1 MIHDIGIAL
10 QAELRTIG
18 YLSATVVDGPE
29 TTAQAG
35 RGRER
40 IVIEH
45 DLGADTFSH
54 ARSQRPN
61 PVHRATRGVAT
72 VFTVYA
78 QSPKAAAQDF
88 EHRLRAEHIVDLVI
102 VALGNVA
109 AQTVPIYNVWEPKGG
124 GFIIPA
130 DLEGSPRWGGAVY
143 ELRVEFSRAI
153 KVQNWNREI
162 AGECAFAHVAMTGNP
177 DLTFTAAD
185 DAITRSAGSWL
196 TDGFAVGQTIRVRG
210 SVSNDV
216 RATATAVTATDLA
229 LDVSLT
235 DEGPV
240 SDCTVTAGGAD
251 TTRRVSTDGENFET
265 F

>member
-1 MIHDIGIAL
+1 MIHDIGVAL
-10 QAELRTIG
+10 QAELRDLG
-18 YLSATVVDGPE
+18 YLSATVIDGPE

-72 VFTVYA
+72 VLTVYA
-78 QSPKAAAQDF
+78 QSPKPAAQDF
-88 EHRLRAEHIVDLVI
+88 EHRRRAEHIVDLII

-109 AQTVPIYNVWEPKGG
+109 AATSPIFNVWEPKGG
-124 GFIIPA
+124 GFVIHA

-143 ELRVEFSRAI
+143 DLRVEFSRAI

-162 AGECAFAHVAMTGNP
+162 ADECVFAHVEMTGNP
-177 DLTFTAAD
+177 NLTFTAAD
-185 DAITRSAGSWL
+185 DTIARSAGSWI
-196 TDGFAVGQTIRVRG
+196 TDGFAVGQTVRVVG
-210 SVSNDV
+210 SASNDIT
-216 RATATAVTATDLA
+216 ATATAVSASDLA
-229 LDVSLT
+229 VDASLS

-240 SDCTVTAGGAD
+240 ADCTVTAGGAEHL
-251 TTRRVSTDGENFET
+251 RRVTTDGENFET